1 MLIKASIFLKSC
13 LVLQQSHTS
22 PLKHCGFLF
31 SILELCTTLFWQKYL
46 QKYWNSTIVCRLSN
60 CTKPLSVVLSSKQC
74 GTENPHTLALWKPVA
89 KAAGRVID
97 DTIRT
102 QIYSRADA
110 SIAPGS
116 RKGPIRWGET
126 LNIALY
132 NLLVSKGFMYCK
144 RIWI

>member
-1 MLIKASIFLKSC
+1 MLIKESIFLKSC
-13 LVLQQSHTS
+13 LVLQQSNTS
-22 PLKHCGFLF
+22 SLKDFLKDCYRFLF
-31 SILELCTTLFWQKYL
+31 YSFLFHTLFLQKHL

-60 CTKPLSVVLSSKQC
+60 CTKPLSVVLPTKQC
-74 GTENPHTLALWKPVA
+74 GTENPHTLALWKPAA

-102 QIYSRADA
+102 QIYSQADA

-126 LNIALY
+126 LNISLY
-132 NLLVSKGFMYCK
+132 NLLVSKGFMLL
-144 RIWI
+144 